1 MTRLEQMA
9 DEQFE
14 RFAFEVLQREL
25 GIDGL
30 ARFVRLYRAGKGDYT
45 LDRAQWQ
52 EGLTVDEIIASLKA
66 H

>member
-1 MTRLEQMA
+1 MTRLEQMT

-30 ARFVRLYRAGKGDYT
+30 ARFVRLYRVGKGDYT